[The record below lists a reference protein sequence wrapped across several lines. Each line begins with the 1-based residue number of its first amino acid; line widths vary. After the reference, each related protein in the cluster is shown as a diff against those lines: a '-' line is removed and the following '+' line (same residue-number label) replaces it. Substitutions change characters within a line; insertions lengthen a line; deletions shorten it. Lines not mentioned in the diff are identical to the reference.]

1 MSIRYFDLERW
12 QRQMSA
18 NRMRIE
24 ALILASPSGKAASTG
39 WNAAQCLLH
48 LDLTANAF
56 LSQRIP
62 VSMEPGFGS
71 DQSLTRIE
79 LRFMVALVSPQ
90 HRKSR

>member
-12 QRQMSA
+12 QRQMST

-24 ALILASPSGKAASTG
+24 ALILANPSGKAASTG

-56 LSQRIP
+56 LSQWNRALAQTNGT
-62 VSMEPGFGS
+62 PGWNYAFWWRWIL
-71 DQSLTRIE
+71 QNIR
-79 LRFMVALVSPQ
+79 
-90 HRKSR
+90 